1 MINSCN
7 EEESKVKRL
16 IAMLSIVLS
25 TFAGCSPAIAQ
36 TMPPTWEQK
45 PVLCGSRQITVD
57 AIEQLKGENLLF
69 RGFDDEN
76 RAVAMYLNVE
86 TRTFTVIEHLEEL
99 DIFCL
104 LTWGRGLMTIGE
116 MLEVERQRQE
126 QESKPEIE
134 EFDLD

>member
-7 EEESKVKRL
+7 EEECKMKRL
-16 IAMLSIVLS
+16 ITMLSIVIGILAS
-25 TFAGCSPAIAQ
+25 CSPAIAQ

-45 PVLCGSRQITVD
+45 PVLCGGRQVTVD
-57 AIEQLKGENLLF
+57 AIEQLKGESILF
-69 RGFDDEN
+69 RGFDDKN

-86 TRTFTVIEHLEEL
+86 ARTFTIVEHLAEL
-99 DIFCL
+99 DVFCL

-116 MLEVERQRQE
+116 MLELERQRQE

>member
-1 MINSCN
+1 M
-7 EEESKVKRL
+7 KRL
-16 IAMLSIVLS
+16 ITMLSIVIGILAS
-25 TFAGCSPAIAQ
+25 CSPVIAQ

-45 PVLCGSRQITVD
+45 PVLCGGREVTVD
-57 AIEQLKGENLLF
+57 AIEQLKGECILF
-69 RGFDDEN
+69 RGFDDKN

-86 TRTFTVIEHLEEL
+86 ARTFTIVEHLAEL
-99 DIFCL
+99 DVFCL

-116 MLEVERQRQE
+116 MLELERQRQE

>member
-7 EEESKVKRL
+7 EEECKMKKL
-16 IAMLSIVLS
+16 ITMLSIVIGILAS
-25 TFAGCSPAIAQ
+25 CSPAIAQ
-36 TMPPTWEQK
+36 SMPPTWEQK
-45 PVLCGSRQITVD
+45 PVLCGGREVTVD
-57 AIEQLKGENLLF
+57 AIEQLKGESILF
-69 RGFDDEN
+69 RGFDDKN

-86 TRTFTVIEHLEEL
+86 ARTFTIVEHLAEL
-99 DIFCL
+99 DVFCL

-116 MLEVERQRQE
+116 MLELERQRQE

>member
-7 EEESKVKRL
+7 EEESKMKRL
-16 IAMLSIVLS
+16 IAMLSIVLGILAS
-25 TFAGCSPAIAQ
+25 CSPAIAQ
-36 TMPPTWEQK
+36 VMPPTWEQK
-45 PVLCGSRQITVD
+45 PVLCGSKEITVD
-57 AIEQLKGENLLF
+57 AIEQLKGETLLF
-69 RGFDDEN
+69 RGFDDKN

-86 TRTFTVIEHLEEL
+86 ARTFTIVEHLAEV

-116 MLEVERQRQE
+116 MLELERQRQE